1 MVEYLASGLIAQYEK
16 LANHGDDHVDGHAH
30 HGACILGLHHCNDAN
45 SSALYRVGARAA
57 HRLGQ
62 DIHGVKVMK
71 WDSWSD
77 FFAMGGYA
85 LYVWGSF
92 AVVFLF
98 MAGEVLL
105 LLQRG
110 KSIRSQLANARAANA
125 PRSWRQK

>member
-1 MVEYLASGLIAQYEK
+1 
-16 LANHGDDHVDGHAH
+16 
-30 HGACILGLHHCNDAN
+30 
-45 SSALYRVGARAA
+45 
-57 HRLGQ
+57 
-62 DIHGVKVMK
+62 MK

-98 MAGEVLL
+98 MAGEVML

-110 KSIRSQLANARAANA
+110 KSIRSQLANVRAVNA
-125 PRSWRQK
+125 PRARRQK